1 MFKVDN
7 HGESEMKRSSS
18 SEIKNFVIE
27 NLREHPKDI
36 AAFTAVH
43 FGISR
48 QAVLKHINAM
58 IESEQIISKGEKN
71 RRIYSLNTIIREF
84 EYDLPGIDESD
95 LFNDDI
101 LPLIGSY
108 SKSVFHKTQYCFTE
122 MVNNAND
129 HSEGTKLR
137 IFIII
142 DSTSLTIGIKDN
154 GIGIFRKISKALGLA
169 NEQYAILELAKGKFT
184 TDKKHHSGEGIF
196 FTSKLSD
203 YFSIRSYNVHFVHD
217 DSDEKHCDLIKEN
230 ADGTTIMFTIYFD
243 SKINYTEIFNQYADE
258 DFGFT
263 KTAVEVDLLRV
274 GEENLVSRSQAKRLL
289 ARFEQFKHILL
300 DFKNVDMIGQ
310 AFADEIFR
318 VFQNEHPNIV
328 IETTNTTK
336 EVDMMIKRARNKR
349 DETF

>member
-1 MFKVDN
+1 
-7 HGESEMKRSSS
+7 MKRNT
-18 SEIKNFVIE
+18 SEIRNFIIE
-27 NLREHPKDI
+27 NLHEHPKDI
-36 AAFTAVH
+36 AAFTAVY

-58 IESEQIISKGEKN
+58 IESGQIVSEGEKN
-71 RRIYSLNTIIREF
+71 RRVYKLNVIVREF
-84 EYDLPGIDESD
+84 EYNLPGIDESD

-101 LPLIGSY
+101 LPLIKSY

-129 HSEGTKLR
+129 HSEGSKLR
-137 IFIII
+137 IVVII
-142 DSTSLTIGIKDN
+142 DSSSLTIGIKDN
-154 GIGIFRKISKALGLA
+154 GIGIFRKISKALNLS

-203 YFSIRSYNVHFVHD
+203 YFSIQSYNVHFIHD
-217 DSDEKHCDLIKEN
+217 ESDEKHCDLIKENEN
-230 ADGTTIMFTIYFD
+230 ADGTTIMFTIYFE
-243 SKINYTEIFNQYADE
+243 SKINYTEIFNHYAD
-258 DFGFT
+258 DDYGFT
-263 KTAVEVDLLRV
+263 KTAVEVGLLRV

-336 EVDMMIKRARNKR
+336 EVDMMIKRARNRR